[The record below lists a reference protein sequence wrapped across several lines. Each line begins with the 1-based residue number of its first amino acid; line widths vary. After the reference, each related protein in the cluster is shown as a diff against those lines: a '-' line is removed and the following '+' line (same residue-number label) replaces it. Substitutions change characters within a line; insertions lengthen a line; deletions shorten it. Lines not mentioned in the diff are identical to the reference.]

1 MSIYQIHVTGNTPA
15 ELKANLQAILSDLS
29 TAPAHAT
36 AAQAVPVAPL
46 APVQQAAPTAVPVTQ
61 PQAPQYPQQPAYGQP
76 QQGYGHGQV
85 PVTDPAYLP
94 YGQPQQGYGQPA
106 SQQAPTAVPTA
117 GAPSYTLDQ
126 LSQAATIFMDQG
138 QQQHQALLGLLQ
150 QFGIPA
156 LTALP
161 VEQYGAFATAL
172 RGLGAKI

>member
-29 TAPAHAT
+29 AAPAQAAAAHTAP
-36 AAQAVPVAPL
+36 V
-46 APVQQAAPTAVPVTQ
+46 APVQQVAPTTVPVSQ
-61 PQAPQYPQQPAYGQP
+61 PQAPQYQQPAYGQQAFP
-76 QQGYGHGQV
+76 QQGYGQQPPSDPYAGQQ
-85 PVTDPAYLP
+85 PV

-106 SQQAPTAVPTA
+106 SQQAPTSVPTA